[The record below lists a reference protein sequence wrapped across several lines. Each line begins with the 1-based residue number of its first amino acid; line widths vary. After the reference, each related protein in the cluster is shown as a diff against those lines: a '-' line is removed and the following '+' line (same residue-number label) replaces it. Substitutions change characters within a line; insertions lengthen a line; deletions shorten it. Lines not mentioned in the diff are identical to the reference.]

1 METVLFLAYLF
12 GSLTC
17 DQAQNTDKEKF
28 FTSAQNPQV
37 VQISKQVLDAY
48 SKSFGG
54 KRNLVT
60 QVIKPDD
67 RNAWFDSL
75 DAVHDFIASK
85 SPDLSLKLD
94 ILFRTSDYIFYK
106 LDDVFKTEIVDAIVN
121 EKDKIDGIK
130 DIIGSNISIKKL
142 DMLAIENKLNHG
154 RKIYISMLA
163 DFKDY
168 IKKYNGPDKKD
179 IKDLLL
185 NLIELIEQT
194 FEKIQ
199 RNQVEIKNFINY
211 QQTISTY
218 DQKTLKMAYNLI
230 GYKVGVKGLNE
241 HSSPSEIFGL
251 KYWEKNNLDHIKLKH
266 KNLVNG
272 FLYLKDNMDV
282 PKNLYE
288 IIVSILDDA
297 MESLEQ
303 NFK

>member
-1 METVLFLAYLF
+1 
-12 GSLTC
+12 
-17 DQAQNTDKEKF
+17 
-28 FTSAQNPQV
+28 
-37 VQISKQVLDAY
+37 
-48 SKSFGG
+48 
-54 KRNLVT
+54 
-60 QVIKPDD
+60 
-67 RNAWFDSL
+67 
-75 DAVHDFIASK
+75 
-85 SPDLSLKLD
+85 
-94 ILFRTSDYIFYK
+94 
-106 LDDVFKTEIVDAIVN
+106 
-121 EKDKIDGIK
+121 
-130 DIIGSNISIKKL
+130 
-142 DMLAIENKLNHG
+142 MLAIENKLNHG